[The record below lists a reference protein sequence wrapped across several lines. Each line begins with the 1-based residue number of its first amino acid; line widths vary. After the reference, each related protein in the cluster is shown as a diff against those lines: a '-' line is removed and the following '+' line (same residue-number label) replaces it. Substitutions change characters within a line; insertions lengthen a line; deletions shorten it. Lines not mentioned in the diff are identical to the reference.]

1 MLHGKTTFSQTTRS
15 IISVLSSLAFPL
27 GGPCSFI
34 ERHVFERKSFP
45 SRMTTVIKQTI
56 GGGVHRQVS
65 TIFPLSS
72 QFSTRFVAHGTLHIR
87 LHIRFRLAFPPNIPP
102 NDTSKVLDSPFFC
115 DSACCETFSLLLLL
129 LLLFPKIGIFSH
141 AISIQLWIE
150 SLLLSFPQILRSPSH
165 ITTLFPLPRLNRR
178 KSSVVWRGLLKQ
190 TNCFERNRRSR
201 RSNVFNFSSFSSS
214 SPFETLCN
222 ILQSI

>member
-1 MLHGKTTFSQTTRS
+1 MGERCNCETLPSVNNKQRVYGTRCVCQWVC
-15 IISVLSSLAFPL
+15 ISV
-27 GGPCSFI
+27 
-34 ERHVFERKSFP
+34 R
-45 SRMTTVIKQTI
+45 
-56 GGGVHRQVS
+56 
-65 TIFPLSS
+65 
-72 QFSTRFVAHGTLHIR
+72 
-87 LHIRFRLAFPPNIPP
+87 
-102 NDTSKVLDSPFFC
+102 DTCFC